1 MVAGRADSEDAV
13 EVLERAECERLLA
26 SHDIGRIAFSLGG
39 VPEIFPLNYASDG
52 STVVFRTSE
61 GTRLARSAMQR
72 AAFEVDEF
80 NPATRIAWS
89 VVVQGV
95 VVEITDSA
103 EPLAMRLREKPVLP
117 LAPGAHERWMA
128 IYASNITGRRFRTVS

>member
-1 MVAGRADSEDAV
+1 MTSDRPRAGDAI
-13 EVLERAECERLLA
+13 EVLGRAECERLLA

-39 VPEIFPLNYASDG
+39 VPEIFPVNYASDG
-52 STVVFRTSE
+52 STVVFRTSD
-61 GTRLARSAMQR
+61 GTRLAHSVMQR

-103 EPLAMRLREKPVLP
+103 EPLAIRLREKPVMP

-128 IYASNITGRRFRTVS
+128 VYSSNITGRRFRTSS